1 MLANHAGPRISVASF
16 FTGIVVPKQV
26 YGPIKELIPAGNGA
40 IYKEFVVSEYIK
52 RFYSRSG
59 DLSGVDSLKL
69 S

>member
-16 FTGIVVPKQV
+16 FTGVAVPEKV
-26 YGPIKELIPAGNGA
+26 YGPIKELIPEGSFA
-40 IYKEFVVSEYIK
+40 IYEEFVVRDYIK

-59 DLSGVDSLKL
+59 DMSGVESFKL

>member
-16 FTGIVVPKQV
+16 FTGVVVPEKV
-26 YGPIKELIPAGNGA
+26 YGPIKELIPDGNPVM
-40 IYKEFVVSEYIK
+40 YKEFVVRNYIK

-59 DLSGVDSLKL
+59 DMSGVDSYKQ